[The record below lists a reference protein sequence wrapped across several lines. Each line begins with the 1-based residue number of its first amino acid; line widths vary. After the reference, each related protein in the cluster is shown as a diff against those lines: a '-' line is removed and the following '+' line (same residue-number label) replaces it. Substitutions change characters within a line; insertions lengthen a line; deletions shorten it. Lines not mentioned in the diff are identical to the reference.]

1 VQPRSKRLLSLAVVA
16 VIVVAAGAA
25 WHWWGL
31 LRPPTEDAVTGMVRT
46 TEIRIAPEISG
57 RLARFLVEPGGAVQR
72 GQVVAVLNNPEL
84 WAAVGVARAQVD
96 RARSDR
102 DRVYAGVRE
111 EQVQGLQREVVKAQ
125 AVHTQ
130 AVQELNRMSVLAV
143 RSDASQ
149 QALDQAKAEAARSDA
164 DISVAQARYA
174 EAQNGPTAEERALAD
189 ATLAAAEAARDVVE
203 ARAAKM
209 LLRAPVT
216 GTIAIEVA
224 EPGEAVVPGEPILTM
239 VPEHGIWF
247 GFNLRE
253 GLVLYQIEFNDEIW
267 LGCDLREDRLRDRT
281 IGAVV
286 PVHFADNATT
296 VDAKLVE
303 LRNLGEFAVWR
314 AARATGDH
322 DFNTFFLRL
331 DPVGVTPD
339 LTPGQTLWLAR

>member
-1 VQPRSKRLLSLAVVA
+1 MQPRSKRLLSLAVVA

-143 RSDASQ
+143 RSDASL

-253 GLVLYQIEFNDEIW
+253 
-267 LGCDLREDRLRDRT
+267 DRLRDLT